1 MKPNQCACGELL
13 MTRDEMKRA
22 VCWSCAGFSRRLA
35 VMDSEL
41 AALKAAEEA
50 IRARP
55 LLA

>member
-1 MKPNQCACGELL
+1 

-22 VCWSCAGFSRRLA
+22 ACWSCAGFSRRLA

-41 AALKAAEEA
+41 AALEAAGEA

-55 LLA
+55 LLFRAS